1 MVLIVSNIRKHLYF
15 KLGSWFIFIML
26 KTSTEVTK
34 KTISNRGLDC

>member
-34 KTISNRGLDC
+34 KTIRIEVVDC